1 MDDRAAIAAMV
12 TQIARGLVDT
22 PDTVSVVDRDDR
34 DRVVFEL
41 TVADDERGQV
51 IGRGGRVAHALR
63 SVTQAAGR
71 TRGVRATLDIVD

>member
-1 MDDRAAIAAMV
+1 MDDRTAIAAMV
-12 TQIARGLVDT
+12 TELARGLVDT
-22 PDTVSVVDRDDR
+22 PDSVSVADRKDR

-41 TVADDERGQV
+41 MVAEDERGQV

-71 TRGVRATLDIVD
+71 ARGVRATLDIVD